1 MIFQPRQSRLR
12 GRLICAQ
19 PTEVMA
25 LLLFVGTS
33 LAFNSGPALRFSRL
47 GSAQRSAAAR
57 APLPFSVA
65 TAPDLAEKTGVPYGE
80 LTVG

>member
-1 MIFQPRQSRLR
+1 MIGRRQSRLR

-19 PTEVMA
+19 PTVMA